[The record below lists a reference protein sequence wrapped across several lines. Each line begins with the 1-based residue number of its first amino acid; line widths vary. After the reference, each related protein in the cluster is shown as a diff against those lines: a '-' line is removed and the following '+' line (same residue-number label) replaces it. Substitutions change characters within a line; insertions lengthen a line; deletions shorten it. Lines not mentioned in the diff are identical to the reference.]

1 MAHCL
6 FFRRALTLDISHAD
20 LDTWT
25 SDKPRFNKY
34 REAESF
40 SGLST
45 ESAGNRRFPFYL
57 GTELDLAEL
66 DKSKKKTSEPLGLT
80 LGNIS

>member
-25 SDKPRFNKY
+25 SDKPRFNN

-40 SGLST
+40 SGST